1 MKKCKQ
7 KDIFDGAYSRQKV
20 SAGCAPA
27 AEQGEEED
35 PSANKHMNCVYSKLF
50 CFFNDYKY
58 LKTVKKKSEAR
69 GMQIEMKRFCGKSKP
84 SGERRTQSWTNAH
97 DNRFKNFVEK

>member
-20 SAGCAPA
+20 SAGRAPA

-50 CFFNDYKY
+50 CFFND
-58 LKTVKKKSEAR
+58 
-69 GMQIEMKRFCGKSKP
+69 
-84 SGERRTQSWTNAH
+84 
-97 DNRFKNFVEK
+97 

>member
-20 SAGCAPA
+20 SAGRVPA
-27 AEQGEEED
+27 AEQSEEED

-69 GMQIEMKRFCGKSKP
+69 GD
-84 SGERRTQSWTNAH
+84 A
-97 DNRFKNFVEK
+97 D